1 MVFKFGDLCILN
13 NDSIHSGELVVV
25 CKYECTFIKDGLP
38 TKYFTVMKHGEGYFT
53 DSEGMPSKYTCVSEY
68 ELTSLEYALN

>member
-1 MVFKFGDLCILN
+1 M
-13 NDSIHSGELVVV
+13 VV